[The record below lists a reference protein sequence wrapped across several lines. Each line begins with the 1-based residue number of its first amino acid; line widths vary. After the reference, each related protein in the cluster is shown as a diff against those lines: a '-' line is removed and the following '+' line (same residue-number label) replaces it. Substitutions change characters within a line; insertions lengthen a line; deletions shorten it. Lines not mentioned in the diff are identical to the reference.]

1 MKRIP
6 LKGGDEFD
14 ALTKARKFYCYLA
27 RAGAAKK
34 VKRAYNKRFR
44 RIAKNETSKA
54 ISAAADDVSDN
65 TNS

>member
-14 ALTKARKFYCYLA
+14 ALTKARKFYKYLA
-27 RAGAAKK
+27 KAGAAKK

-44 RIAKNETSKA
+44 RTFKSK
-54 ISAAADDVSDN
+54 IENDSGEDRHDK
-65 TNS
+65 T